1 MQTVNISTRND
12 LSDSFERFINGE
24 AKGKIVLPC
33 PVTNILKCEP
43 VEGEIY
49 IATGIDLDEWKNII
63 RHNKFVVINP
73 GQTGL
78 RKNAVLTPEVYK
90 NVARHKDAAFR
101 AGHGAEA
108 MAEIIMEAC
117 SDEKY
122 AEALK
127 KTDSLKEELQKMG
140 KAAEEKTEL
149 FKEEQKKAGKTV
161 DDDYLNN
168 VFWEFMEGEEY
179 SLVTQDLE
187 YCDAMI
193 NLYHSIKSHKDM
205 LLLTEINIFPVEL
218 RAVMQDVSKRYPYKV
233 STLKEYLGRI
243 ADEANT
249 VRRLM
254 EENAPEFIL
263 WEAKNRLQDNVDKYF
278 AFLRNL
284 IMGTLKIA

>member
-1 MQTVNISTRND
+1 MQTVNISTRKD
-12 LSDSFERFINGE
+12 LSDSFEKFMNGE

-43 VEGEIY
+43 VWEEIY
-49 IATGIDLDEWKNII
+49 LATGIEFDEWKDII

-73 GQTGL
+73 GQTGF
-78 RKNAVLTPEVYK
+78 RKNTVLTPEVYK
-90 NVARHKDAAFR
+90 NVARHKDAAFH

-108 MAEIIMEAC
+108 MTEAIIGAC
-117 SDEKY
+117 SDKEY

-127 KTDSLKEELQKMG
+127 EADSLKEELQKVG
-140 KAAEEKTEL
+140 KAAEEKMEL

-161 DDDYLNN
+161 DDDYLDN
-168 VFWEFMEGEEY
+168 VFWGFMEDEGY
-179 SLVTQDLE
+179 SRVTQELE
-187 YCDAMI
+187 YYDAMI
-193 NLYHSIKSHKDM
+193 NLYHSVISNKDI

-218 RAVMQDVSKRYPYKV
+218 RAVMQDVSKRYPFKV
-233 STLKEYLGRI
+233 STLEGYLGRI

-263 WEAKNRLQDNVDKYF
+263 WEAKNRLQDNVDEYF
-278 AFLRNL
+278 AFLRDI
-284 IMGTLKIA
+284 IMGTIKTA